1 MTGQRGFRGNKNGA
15 LASKGKD
22 NETDGKDKNKKA
34 NKKVIHIIEKKHL
47 HAIGGKGFSQ
57 QHVTDVSE

>member
-1 MTGQRGFRGNKNGA
+1 MRKSLRGFRGNKNGA

-47 HAIGGKGFSQ
+47 HAIGGKGFS
-57 QHVTDVSE
+57 